1 MATLVLIDAIQAEVL
16 NKAYGAVSVISAY
29 NETLIGFE
37 PKDVQTT
44 GLQINVVYN
53 TPPGFVRFHASQ
65 VEVVYN
71 KAPGPVNIH
80 AGQVDVLY
88 LNDRKPDAAQI
99 ASMSI
104 EVLRSI
110 GGKRRRGMQMVSAN

>member
-16 NKAYGAVSVISAY
+16 NKAYGAVNVISAY

-37 PKDVQTT
+37 PKDARATA
-44 GLQINVVYN
+44 LQINVVYN
-53 TPPGFVRFHASQ
+53 TPPGIVRSLASQ

-71 KAPGPVNIH
+71 KAPGPVRTH
-80 AGQVDVLY
+80 GSQVDVVY
-88 LNDRKPDAAQI
+88 LNEKKADAGRVVA
-99 ASMSI
+99 MSI

-110 GGKRRRGMQMVSAN
+110 AGKRRRGMQMVSAN